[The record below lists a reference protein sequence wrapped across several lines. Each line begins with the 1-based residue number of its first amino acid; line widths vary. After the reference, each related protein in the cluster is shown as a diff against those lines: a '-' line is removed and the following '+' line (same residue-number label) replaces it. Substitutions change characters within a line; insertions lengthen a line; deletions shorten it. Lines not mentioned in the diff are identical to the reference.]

1 VATVAKL
8 NTVVESYL
16 TVYDAANVPVVALV
30 DANFTKFISINGIP
44 SALAVTVTEVGNGQY
59 VASFV
64 PNVTGSWYLLVRQPA
79 NNPRGWDEEYT
90 VTVDGVFVINEIF
103 DKPDGVETGY
113 TLRQALRVMAAG
125 LCGVVS
131 GGPNHPIFRSLP
143 NTANRMESV
152 DDVNGNRTIVNL
164 TP

>member
-1 VATVAKL
+1 MATVAKL

-16 TVYDAANVPVVALV
+16 TVYNLAGAPVIGLV
-30 DANFTKFISINGIP
+30 DANFTKFLTVNGIA
-44 SALAVTVTEVGNGQY
+44 SALPVTVTEVGNGQY
-59 VASFV
+59 VVSWI
-64 PNVTGSWYLLVRQPA
+64 PNVTGSWYLLVRQPL

-125 LCGVVS
+125 ICGRVS
-131 GGPNHPIFRSLP
+131 GGPNHPIFRNLP
-143 NTANRMESV
+143 DTANRMESI
-152 DDVNGNRTIVNL
+152 DDVNGNRTTVVL